1 MGALTITFI
10 VLSHAASLAFAI
22 YTTQRSG
29 VRTQVVLYAFIIDY
43 ILRLSSI
50 RPLYFWSRSE
60 NSWVRAAAS
69 ALSRRPARGQKP
81 EPLVEQNS
89 GRHLGLRGHLGL
101 MALLS
106 YFAFVLANV
115 DADRQLGSDLATVL
129 DDLDW
134 AIAVGVAYWVNA
146 LVTRM
151 IVIDPGRPP
160 TKSFGYNTREL
171 GILAVAVLV
180 GGAVVM
186 VRQMNGY
193 DASAWSV
200 MGPLLA
206 IRTLGDL
213 HARLKGTRPG

>member
-1 MGALTITFI
+1 MRALTVTLI
-10 VLSHAASLAFAI
+10 VLSHAASLAFAV

-29 VRTQVVLYAFIIDY
+29 VRTQVLLYAFIIDY

-50 RPLYFWSRSE
+50 RPLYFASRSE
-60 NSWVRAAAS
+60 KTWVRRAAS
-69 ALSRRPARGQKP
+69 ALSRRPARG
-81 EPLVEQNS
+81 EEATPLVEQNS
-89 GRHLGLRGHLGL
+89 GRALGLWGHLGL

-134 AIAVGVAYWVNA
+134 AVAVGVTYWVNA

-151 IVIDPGRPP
+151 IVVDPGRPP
-160 TKSFGYNTREL
+160 TKSFGYNTGEL
-171 GILAVAVLV
+171 SLLALAVLV
-180 GGAVVM
+180 GGVVVA

-193 DASAWSV
+193 QASAWSV
-200 MGPLLA
+200 MGPLLV

-213 HARLKGTRPG
+213 HARLKSAG

>member
-1 MGALTITFI
+1 ML
-10 VLSHAASLAFAI
+10 
-22 YTTQRSG
+22 
-29 VRTQVVLYAFIIDY
+29 LYGFIIDY

-50 RPLYFWSRSE
+50 RPLYFGSHSDRG
-60 NSWVRAAAS
+60 WVRRAAS
-69 ALSRRPARGQKP
+69 ALSRRPARGEKAQ
-81 EPLVEQNS
+81 PLVEQNS
-89 GRHLGLRGHLGL
+89 GRVLGLSGHLGL

-115 DADRQLGSDLATVL
+115 DADRQLESDLATVL

-134 AIAVGVAYWVNA
+134 AIAVGATYWVNA

-171 GILAVAVLV
+171 GLLALAVLV
-180 GGAVVM
+180 GGVVVA

-193 DASAWSV
+193 DSSAWSV

-213 HARLKGTRPG
+213 HARLKGAGPG